1 MKKFKTGDRV
11 KILRGNGFGL
21 KTTSSGFIVND
32 YIFTWSGEKVELL
45 YFSIGK
51 RHSVNVDENNIEKLK

>member
-1 MKKFKTGDRV
+1 MKKFKVGDRV
-11 KILRGNGFGL
+11 KIIRGNGKDL

-32 YIFTWSGEKVELL
+32 YVLTWSGEKVELL

-51 RHSVNVDENNIEKLK
+51 RHTVNVDENNIVKIK